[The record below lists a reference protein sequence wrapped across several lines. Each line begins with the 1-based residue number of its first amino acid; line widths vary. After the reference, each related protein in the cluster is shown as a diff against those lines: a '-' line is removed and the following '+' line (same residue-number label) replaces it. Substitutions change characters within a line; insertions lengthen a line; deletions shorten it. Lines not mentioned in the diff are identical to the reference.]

1 MPRVFRYSRRRT
13 DCQSVSVHG
22 SVGDCARFAALT
34 VCRQSQTFSE
44 NMGRSPSPHR
54 PVNASSNPSV
64 TGRTGSPSYENGTHC
79 SCAANK
85 GRPIIDSRR
94 VLPGAGGE
102 RNRQYDSNSNSINS
116 CSNSWYVGLSRERT
130 TRAISAPANFAPGHV
145 AAACGVP
152 VSVKGRCGTVGSVK
166 PAAISVEDAQGCSA
180 RNFSTLK

>member
-1 MPRVFRYSRRRT
+1 MEPRHRVIDAEGFSLLTPQDGLPIRKRSR
-13 DCQSVSVHG
+13 
-22 SVGDCARFAALT
+22 VGGGLAHFSALT
-34 VCRQSQTFSE
+34 VCRQDQTLSE
-44 NMGRSPSPHR
+44 NMGRSPSLHR

-116 CSNSWYVGLSRERT
+116 CSNSSRVGLLE
-130 TRAISAPANFAPGHV
+130 
-145 AAACGVP
+145 
-152 VSVKGRCGTVGSVK
+152 
-166 PAAISVEDAQGCSA
+166 
-180 RNFSTLK
+180 